1 MPLVVGV
8 DSSTSACK
16 VQVRDADT
24 GAKVASGRAPHAPTS
39 PPRSEQQPSDWE
51 HAFHVACT
59 GAGVPGGH
67 SPSAIAVAAQQHAL
81 VVLGDDG
88 EVLRPAKLWNDTESA
103 PDTEMLLAALPG
115 GQRGWATACGSVPV
129 PSFTITKLHWLG
141 RCEPETLRRTAAVL
155 LPHDWLTSRLTGR
168 RTTDRGDASGT
179 GYWSPRESR
188 YRHDILSLVSED
200 VDWDTALPEV
210 LAPDAVAGEWAASGT
225 VVAPGTGDN
234 MAAALGLGLRPGD
247 LALSLGTSGT
257 AYTVSDEPTADP
269 TGTVAG
275 FADATGRYLPLV
287 CTMNATK
294 VTDAVAQLLGV
305 DRARFDALALE
316 APAGAGGLVLV
327 PHLDGER
334 TPNRPDAAGTLSGLR
349 TDVTAAQLARA
360 TVEGVVCNLLAGADG
375 LSTDATNGT
384 VFLLGGAARSAAYR
398 RVVADLTGRVLR
410 VPADDE
416 LVAGGAAVQAAAIHH
431 GCDFA
436 QIAAA
441 WGLGHGE
448 TVEPDD
454 GVDRAAIRAAYA
466 DAVASA
472 GASDEVP
479 EPGHPGVPSGPQR
492 LPGRERLLPGDVI
505 VYLLP
510 RRPRLPLVESR
521 GLEADRQ
528 CARPSVAARLHSDP
542 GLVVAR
548 HLRPDHPSPR
558 QAVLGHHDE
567 RRHRR
572 RDNVCRHQ

>member
-1 MPLVVGV
+1 M
-8 DSSTSACK
+8 
-16 VQVRDADT
+16 RDADT
-24 GAKVASGRAPHAPTS
+24 GADGGIRSRRRTPLRRHRAANSNPRTGR
-39 PPRSEQQPSDWE
+39 
-51 HAFHVACT
+51 HAFHAACT
-59 GAGVPGGH
+59 EAGVPGGH
-67 SPSAIAVAAQQHAL
+67 SPSAIAVAAQQHGL

-200 VDWDTALPEV
+200 VDWDAALPEV
-210 LAPDAVAGEWAASGT
+210 LGPDAVAGEWAAGGT

-294 VTDAVAQLLGV
+294 VTDAVARLLGV
-305 DRARFDALALE
+305 DQRPLRRAGARGAGRSRRPRTRPPSRRRADPE
-316 APAGAGGLVLV
+316 PAG
-327 PHLDGER
+327 R
-334 TPNRPDAAGTLSGLR
+334 RPARLTGLR

-360 TVEGVVCNLLAGADG
+360 AVEGVVCNLLAGADALG
-375 LSTDATNGT
+375 TDATDGT
-384 VFLLGGAARSAAYR
+384 VFLVGGAARSAAYR
-398 RVVADLTGRVLR
+398 RVVADLTGRVR
-410 VPADDE
+410 EVPADDE

-436 QIAAA
+436 EIAAA
-441 WGLGHGE
+441 WGLGRGE

-454 GVDRAAIRAAYA
+454 RVDRAAIRAAYA
-466 DAVASA
+466 DAVAA
-472 GASDEVP
+472 GAS
-479 EPGHPGVPSGPQR
+479 R
-492 LPGRERLLPGDVI
+492 
-505 VYLLP
+505 
-510 RRPRLPLVESR
+510 
-521 GLEADRQ
+521 
-528 CARPSVAARLHSDP
+528 
-542 GLVVAR
+542 
-548 HLRPDHPSPR
+548 
-558 QAVLGHHDE
+558 
-567 RRHRR
+567 
-572 RDNVCRHQ
+572 